1 MHLNKPVLLFILAIA
16 CVAPGWAQKDS
27 LSKVIPGQSIVL
39 EELKV
44 MGYLDNPDPIY
55 IFDMVNDSD
64 WTPIRVD
71 RNLVM
76 DPVFN
81 RNISK
86 ENFEWE
92 NEIYYYKGSVFKSEA
107 IKLKK

>member
-1 MHLNKPVLLFILAIA
+1 MLIILFIA
-16 CVAPGWAQKDS
+16 CVSTAWAQSDS
-27 LSKVIPGQSIVL
+27 VPKQVVQQSMVL

-44 MGYLDNPDPIY
+44 MGYLDNPDPVY
-55 IFDMVNDSD
+55 IFEFGSDSN
-64 WTPIRVD
+64 WSPIRVD
-71 RNLVM
+71 RNFVM

-92 NEIYYYKGSVFKSEA
+92 NEIYYYKGSTFKPEA